1 MGVALAIISTIL
13 NNLKVVQKTMNK
25 HCGLEKRK
33 CMILVL
39 VRSVF
44 FKPDPLK
51 SAILRL
57 RKVGEDL
64 CGVKRAGGVRL
75 RNPCNDNQSG
85 LVD

>member
-1 MGVALAIISTIL
+1 
-13 NNLKVVQKTMNK
+13 
-25 HCGLEKRK
+25 
-33 CMILVL
+33 MILVL

-64 CGVKRAGGVRL
+64 FGVERAGGVRL
-75 RNPCNDNQSG
+75 RNPCNNNQSG
-85 LVD
+85 LVG